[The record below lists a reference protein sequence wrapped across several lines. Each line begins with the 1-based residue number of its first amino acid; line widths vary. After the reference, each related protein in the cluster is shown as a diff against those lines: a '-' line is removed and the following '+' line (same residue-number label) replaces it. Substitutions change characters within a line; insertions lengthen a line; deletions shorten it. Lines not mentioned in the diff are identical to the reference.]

1 MSVHDTNYSHILI
14 ATEIETESK
23 NYIEKLKP
31 ARVVSFLEDDF
42 KLEHAKSVIAE
53 AYLSESN
60 LKYIVLAAN
69 SFNIVS
75 QNSLLKLLEEPP
87 KNIRFII
94 ISPSKSTLLPT
105 IRSRL
110 PIIQGKKSK
119 STLAVN
125 LSLSK
130 VDYLELFGFLKENA
144 RIKKNEAKLLLE
156 AIYFKATVSDKLILN
171 TRQLESFDKAYRL
184 LELNSR
190 PQSVLALVLMGFVG
204 ERQ

>member
-1 MSVHDTNYSHILI
+1 MSVHDSIYSHILI
-14 ATEIETESK
+14 ATDIEIESK
-23 NYIEKLKP
+23 NYIEKLRP
-31 ARVVSFLEDDF
+31 ARVVSFIEDDF
-42 KLEHAKSVIAE
+42 KLEHAKAAISE
-53 AYLSESN
+53 AYVSESD

-87 KNIRFII
+87 RNIRFII

-119 STLAVN
+119 STLSVN
-125 LSLSK
+125 LRLSK
-130 VDYLELFGFLKENA
+130 IDYSELFSFLKENA

-156 AIYFKATVSDKLILN
+156 AIYFKATVSEKLILN
-171 TRQLESFDKAYRL
+171 TSQLENFDKAYRL

-190 PQSVLALVLMGFVG
+190 PQSVLAMVLMGFVG
-204 ERQ
+204 EH